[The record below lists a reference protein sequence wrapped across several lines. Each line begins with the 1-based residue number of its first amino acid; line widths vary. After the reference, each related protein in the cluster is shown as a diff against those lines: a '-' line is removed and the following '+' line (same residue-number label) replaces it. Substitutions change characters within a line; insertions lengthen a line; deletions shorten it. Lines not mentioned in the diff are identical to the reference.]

1 VISLFTLTSFYI
13 LINYTM
19 EEVTITLEWEEYKT
33 MLAAISAMKNMV
45 DSEKLDA
52 LYVKLSTKYKGV

>member
-1 VISLFTLTSFYI
+1 VISLFTLTSFYL
-13 LINYTM
+13 LINYNM
-19 EEVTITLEWEEYKT
+19 EEVTITLEWDEYTT
-33 MLAAISAMKNMV
+33 MLAAISAVKNMV

>member
-1 VISLFTLTSFYI
+1 
-13 LINYTM
+13 M
-19 EEVTITLEWEEYKT
+19 ENVTITLEWEEYTT
-33 MLAAISAMKNMV
+33 MLAAISAVKNMV